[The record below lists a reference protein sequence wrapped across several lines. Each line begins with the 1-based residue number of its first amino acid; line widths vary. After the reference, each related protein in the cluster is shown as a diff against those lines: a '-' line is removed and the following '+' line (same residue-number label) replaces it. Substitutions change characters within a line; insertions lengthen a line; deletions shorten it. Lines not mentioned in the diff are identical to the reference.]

1 MAATL
6 QCTLHRAAAK
16 QPLPPPPP
24 IVLTLQGAG
33 VTERTEE
40 FAEFKDGQT
49 SLGETVLSLKCELNH
64 SASGRGYHK
73 KEVFLA
79 IKEAVRCAATSA
91 ESRLRGRRP
100 ALARPAISFL
110 ARPMFSRIVL
120 LSLRAGAGRSP
131 DAGHGEAQRCR
142 CALHQRGPSDQP
154 SDHSASR
161 REEPVGSRG
170 HVADESHGALFCVA
184 RA

>member
-6 QCTLHRAAAK
+6 QCTLHRAVAK

-49 SLGETVLSLKCELNH
+49 SLGETVLSLKCELSH

-91 ESRLRGRRP
+91 GSCSLGRRP
-100 ALARPAISFL
+100 TLVHAIAGSPGVLTDAAVAAHRVSAVTERWAWRNSTLRMRATPAKAVRPAFAPLCFSA
-110 ARPMFSRIVL
+110 ARTSGQSRSRCRRVSRATL
-120 LSLRAGAGRSP
+120 LCRAG
-131 DAGHGEAQRCR
+131 
-142 CALHQRGPSDQP
+142 
-154 SDHSASR
+154 
-161 REEPVGSRG
+161 
-170 HVADESHGALFCVA
+170 
-184 RA
+184 